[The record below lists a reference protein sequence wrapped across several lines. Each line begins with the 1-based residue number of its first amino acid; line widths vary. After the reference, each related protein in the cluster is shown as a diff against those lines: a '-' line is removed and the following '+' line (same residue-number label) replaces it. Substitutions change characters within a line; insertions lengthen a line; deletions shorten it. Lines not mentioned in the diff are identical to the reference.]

1 MITKWLSALVIVLG
15 LLIMIVSVIL
25 GAVNVDLK
33 VVPVSVFTLIGLI
46 LMAGGGL
53 YGLTSRID

>member
-1 MITKWLSALVIVLG
+1 MIVLG